1 MAKWIVEA
9 SPIHE
14 SSETEGA
21 VAGTS
26 SFMTDNAAKAFVKEM
41 IGKSCAVTVRS
52 APGIRPPIHMDHG
65 AALRWAHD

>member
-26 SFMTDNAAKAFVKEM
+26 SFMTDNAQ
-41 IGKSCAVTVRS
+41 R
-52 APGIRPPIHMDHG
+52 H
-65 AALRWAHD
+65 L

>member
-14 SSETEGA
+14 PSETEGA

-41 IGKSCAVTVRS
+41 IG
-52 APGIRPPIHMDHG
+52 
-65 AALRWAHD
+65 